1 MGSVT
6 MPANRILL
14 AVVFILG
21 VSCQNLEDVDK
32 KPAVV
37 DWEQNNFGIRT
48 AHSGSQEDLLNK
60 VNIDSNAPKI
70 PKRAKTL
77 RHQPRRKLTKPIVKR
92 NELRVRSRSRT
103 KSDEKPTEPVNT
115 NKDHREQ
122 IQSSSKSK
130 IMNSVVRRKSSRS
143 SSEPKSRGTDQRR
156 EGLRSARLRSRIS
169 PRIRATTES
178 VLKVNTIEEN
188 LESSLKVKTNFADF
202 KDNFLKKTS
211 SSPKDSRQRN
221 INKIVTSTETTASPP
236 TSITTTGT
244 GTTMLSINLQND
256 LEELTTTME
265 IAQDNDVSSDVK
277 ATSVESISLNT
288 IIDDAVE
295 FVTQANIEQSKKRK
309 KWVEGKH
316 HGDRIIPEIG
326 DPAVAEKLNRLT
338 LGQAGDIKRNRK
350 PENAPSRRI
359 SIARSRGTI
368 RTSGSSDINKVEEKK
383 VTDTEAEKLRSRSSI
398 RSRVRRPPGIKHQF
412 RSNNRHK
419 SKDSSIPKSIKR
431 MRIKS
436 SNRKVAKE
444 QPASDE
450 SEEEVNASDKLK
462 TIRPARLRVP
472 TGRRGQT
479 TRTEATHV
487 PAKTVK
493 NRLRNPTGRRD
504 HSMTTRPTTTT
515 TEKITISPNAHKISY
530 TLNDSEYAEITSE
543 NPIVPV
549 ENISELSNI
558 IEDDPSEPF
567 AQELIMA
574 VPIPDNM
581 FSQATH
587 QLMRAK
593 KKSVETFLPTLV
605 PQVRKT
611 PPATVFN
618 EVTIG
623 EAGTKQTE
631 EEKEESEEV
640 IADKPVKRGRYILAA
655 TSNG

>member
-6 MPANRILL
+6 MPANWILL

-48 AHSGSQEDLLNK
+48 AHSGSQADLLNK

-77 RHQPRRKLTKPIVKR
+77 RHQPRRKVTKPIVKR

-103 KSDEKPTEPVNT
+103 KSDEKSTGTEPENT
-115 NKDHREQ
+115 HKDHREQ
-122 IQSSSKSK
+122 LRSSSKSK
-130 IMNSVVRRKSSRS
+130 IMNSVARRKSSRS

-178 VLKVNTIEEN
+178 ILKVDTIEEN
-188 LESSLKVKTNFADF
+188 MESSLKVKTNFADF
-202 KDNFLKKTS
+202 QDNFLKKTG
-211 SSPKDSRQRN
+211 SSPKDSRQGN
-221 INKIVTSTETTASPP
+221 INKIATST
-236 TSITTTGT
+236 TTTET
-244 GTTMLSINLQND
+244 GTTMLSTTRQND
-256 LEELTTTME
+256 SEELTTTMK

-338 LGQAGDIKRNRK
+338 LGQAGDINRNRK

-368 RTSGSSDINKVEEKK
+368 RTSGSSDTNKVEEKK

-462 TIRPARLRVP
+462 TIRPARLRVT

-493 NRLRNPTGRRD
+493 NRLLNPTGRRD

-530 TLNDSEYAEITSE
+530 TLNDSEYAEIASE

-549 ENISELSNI
+549 EDISELNNI
-558 IEDDPSEPF
+558 IEDNPSEPF

-631 EEKEESEEV
+631 EKKEESEEV

-655 TSNG
+655 TSN

>member
-1 MGSVT
+1 MG
-6 MPANRILL
+6 
-14 AVVFILG
+14 
-21 VSCQNLEDVDK
+21 
-32 KPAVV
+32 
-37 DWEQNNFGIRT
+37 
-48 AHSGSQEDLLNK
+48 
-60 VNIDSNAPKI
+60 
-70 PKRAKTL
+70 
-77 RHQPRRKLTKPIVKR
+77 
-92 NELRVRSRSRT
+92 
-103 KSDEKPTEPVNT
+103 
-115 NKDHREQ
+115 
-122 IQSSSKSK
+122 
-130 IMNSVVRRKSSRS
+130 
-143 SSEPKSRGTDQRR
+143 
-156 EGLRSARLRSRIS
+156 
-169 PRIRATTES
+169 
-178 VLKVNTIEEN
+178 
-188 LESSLKVKTNFADF
+188 
-202 KDNFLKKTS
+202 
-211 SSPKDSRQRN
+211 
-221 INKIVTSTETTASPP
+221 NKIVTSTETTASPP
-236 TSITTTGT
+236 TSITTTET

-256 LEELTTTME
+256 SEELTTTMK
-265 IAQDNDVSSDVK
+265 IAQDNDVK

-295 FVTQANIEQSKKRK
+295 FVTQANIELSKKRK

-326 DPAVAEKLNRLT
+326 DPAVEEKLNRLT

-359 SIARSRGTI
+359 SIARSRGII

-398 RSRVRRPPGIKHQF
+398 RSRVRRPPGMKHQF
-412 RSNNRHK
+412 RSNNKHK

-436 SNRKVAKE
+436 NNRKVAKE
-444 QPASDE
+444 QPVSDE
-450 SEEEVNASDKLK
+450 SEEVVNASEKLN
-462 TIRPARLRVP
+462 TNRPSRLRVP

-487 PAKTVK
+487 PAKTVV

-543 NPIVPV
+543 NPMVPV

-618 EVTIG
+618 EVTKG
-623 EAGTKQTE
+623 EDGTKQTE

-640 IADKPVKRGRYILAA
+640 ITDKPVKRGRYILAA
-655 TSNG
+655 TSN